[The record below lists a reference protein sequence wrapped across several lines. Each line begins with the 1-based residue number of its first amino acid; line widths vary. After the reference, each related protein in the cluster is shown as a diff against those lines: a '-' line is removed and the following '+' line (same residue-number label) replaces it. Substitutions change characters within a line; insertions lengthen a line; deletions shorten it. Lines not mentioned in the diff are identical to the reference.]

1 MGQICITYVT
11 NHFTLFGTVNLAIQ
25 SDTFSNH
32 DSTFRASGNGKNKRL
47 K

>member
-25 SDTFSNH
+25 SDTFQTMIPHSEHQVMVRTNV
-32 DSTFRASGNGKNKRL
+32 
-47 K
+47 